1 MICRRANRTG
11 SFKEN
16 PRPPFAGLPMIE
28 LSEAAAIAIHAM
40 VFLSRNGTTQ
50 QPLKQI
56 AAVTDVSDNHL
67 SKVLQKLVKA
77 GFIESVKG
85 PKGGYVIREEMR
97 SATLMS
103 IYEAIDGE
111 WKPRHCLF
119 SGPRRTPCCCAM
131 RPMLDSINKTFYDYM
146 TGHTIDRV

>member
-1 MICRRANRTG
+1 MICRRAYRTG

-40 VFLSRNGTTQ
+40 VFLSRNGTTP

-111 WKPRHCLF
+111 WKPRHCPLLG
-119 SGPRRTPCCCAM
+119 SAQAPCCCAM
-131 RPMLDSINKTFYDYM
+131 RPSSIRSTKPST
-146 TGHTIDRV
+146 TT

>member
-1 MICRRANRTG
+1 MICRRAYRTG

-40 VFLSRNGTTQ
+40 VFLSRNGTTP

-103 IYEAIDGE
+103 IYEATDGE

-119 SGPRRTPCCCAM
+119 SSPRRTPCCCAM